1 MPADSANKLCFG
13 DCLAI
18 LEASSDDDK
27 PIVADES
34 VDLVYLDPPFNSKAD
49 YNMIFGKGKDKQA
62 QVQAFTDTWQWNG
75 EGTTDVEEIE
85 RAVRHPAQKAIKG
98 LHDILGDSG
107 MMAYLGY
114 MAKRLAIIRKKMKDT
129 ASIYLHCDPTAS
141 HYLKVVMDAIFGA
154 KNFRNEIIWQ
164 RRSDKHNLA
173 KKHMG
178 RAHDIIFFYGKTDQ
192 AIYEKQFLPY
202 NDEYIASHY
211 KHKDK
216 RGSYRLLPCTNEAGG
231 NKPYEFQGVIR
242 AWRFEPKRMEKMLK
256 DDLLVQLKPG
266 GPFNYKK
273 YLKDAEGVPLQDIW
287 VDIPPA
293 RGNENLGYPTQ
304 KPVALLKRIISASS
318 SKGDLV
324 LDPFCGCGTT
334 IAAAEVLDRRWIGI
348 DISAATIR
356 IVTETRKELHGA
368 NFSLFGIPK
377 GMEEARKL
385 AENNRFQYE
394 HWQISTVPGLAPNSR
409 KNQEGFDGL
418 GTFLE
423 VSGVAEGKPSTR
435 TITAEVKSSKGGVTA
450 AQRSHLK
457 THVEKNESALGI
469 FLTLEHDS
477 ATKKWCEAQGFY
489 QIPGSVKKYPRFQIY
504 SAEQYFNDQTPDL
517 PPMLDPMTGKPHQ
530 EDLFFRQEPD
540 SH

>member
-13 DCLAI
+13 DCLKI
-18 LEASSDDDK
+18 LEASSDDNK

-85 RAVRHPAQKAIKG
+85 RAVSHPAHKAIKG

-154 KNFRNEIIWQ
+154 KNFRNEIVWQ

-178 RAHDIIFFYGKTDQ
+178 RTHDIIFFYGKTNQ
-192 AIYEKQFLPY
+192 TIYEKQFLPY
-202 NDEYIASHY
+202 DDEYIASHY

-423 VSGVAEGKPSTR
+423 VSGVAEGKPSAR

-457 THVEKNESALGI
+457 AHVEKNESALGI
-469 FLTLEHDS
+469 FLTLEHDP
-477 ATKKWCEAQGFY
+477 ATKKWCDAQGSY

-504 SAEQYFNDQTPDL
+504 SAEQYFNGQTPDL

-530 EDLFFRQEPD
+530 EDLFFRQD
-540 SH
+540 V